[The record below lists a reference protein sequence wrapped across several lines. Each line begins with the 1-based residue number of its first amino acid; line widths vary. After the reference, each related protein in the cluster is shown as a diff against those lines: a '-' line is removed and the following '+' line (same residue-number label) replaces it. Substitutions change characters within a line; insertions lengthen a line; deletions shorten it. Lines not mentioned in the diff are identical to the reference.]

1 MTMPK
6 AMILAAGRGARLKPL
21 TDTIPKPLVRIKNKP
36 LIVYHLEK
44 LVEANI
50 TDIVINLWHLG
61 YKIKEY
67 LGNGSAFGANIV
79 YSEEEVLLET
89 GGGICKALPLLGE
102 EDFLLING
110 DVFTD
115 FNFAKLIPLSLSG
128 HNVLGHLILV
138 PNPTHHIE
146 GDYGIDKEGFANNN
160 ARNYT
165 YSGVAKLSVKLFADV
180 PLQKF
185 RLPELFIETMP
196 KKQISAEL
204 YQGFWYDVGTIE
216 RLRELESTR

>member
-1 MTMPK
+1 MTPK

-44 LVEANI
+44 LAQANI
-50 TDIVINLWHLG
+50 TDVVINLWHLG
-61 YKIKEY
+61 NKIKEY
-67 LGNGSAFGANIV
+67 LGNGSAFGLNIA
-79 YSEEEVLLET
+79 YSEEDVLLET

-115 FNFAKLIPLSLSG
+115 FNFATLIPLALVN
-128 HNVLGHLILV
+128 HNVLGHLVLV
-138 PNPTHHIE
+138 PNPEHHLQ
-146 GDYGIDKEGFANNN
+146 GDYGIDREGFANNN
-160 ARNYT
+160 VRNYT
-165 YSGVAKLSVKLFADV
+165 YCGIAKLSTKLFEHE
-180 PLQKF
+180 PLRKF
-185 RLPELFIETMP
+185 RLPELFIETIP
-196 KKQISAEL
+196 QKRIGAEL

>member
-1 MTMPK
+1 MTPK

-44 LVEANI
+44 LAEANI

-61 YKIKEY
+61 HKIKSY
-67 LGNGSAFGANIV
+67 LGNGSAFGINIA

-102 EDFLLING
+102 EEFLLING

-115 FNFAKLIPLSLSG
+115 FNFAELIPLSLIN
-128 HNVLGHLILV
+128 HNLLGHLVLV
-138 PNPTHHIE
+138 PNPEHHLE
-146 GDYGIDKEGFANNN
+146 GDYGIDREGFANNT
-160 ARNYT
+160 RSYT
-165 YSGVAKLSVKLFADV
+165 YSGIAKLSARLFADV

-185 RLPELFIETMP
+185 RLPELFIQIMP
-196 KKQISAEL
+196 KKLIGAEL